1 MALPIYDYSREDGL
15 SAIVGAPVFDVQ
27 GEINK
32 TLADIAGGKLS
43 KADAATAGK
52 YVEMLRG
59 QVGTKTDGGAG
70 YVDAAMNQYF
80 ETLGVNKSDDAG
92 AGGGVDYTKPYFGAP
107 KILGKT
113 DAQAAQDSID
123 KRNAMEAENGTIWN
137 KYQALVGNIG
147 LILIGGGVMI
157 AAIYFTAKKV

>member
-1 MALPIYDYSREDGL
+1 MAFPIYDYSKEAGL
-15 SAIVGAPVFDVQ
+15 GAIVGTPVFDVQ
-27 GEINK
+27 GEIDK
-32 TLADIAGGKLS
+32 TLADIAGGHLN
-43 KADAATAGK
+43 KADTATAKK
-52 YVEMLRG
+52 YLEMLRG
-59 QVGTKTDGGAG
+59 QAGTKTDGGAG

-92 AGGGVDYTKPYFGAP
+92 AGSGVDYTKPYFGTP

-113 DAQAAQDSID
+113 DPQAAQDAIH
-123 KRNAMEAENGTIWN
+123 KRNQREAENGSIWN